1 MIIFLFVFFLGND
14 FMPHFPA
21 LNIRTNGIN
30 ILMSAYEN
38 TIVKK
43 KKI

>member
-1 MIIFLFVFFLGND
+1 MIIFLFFLGND
-14 FMPHFPA
+14 FIHFSA

-30 ILMSAYEN
+30 ILISAYEN
-38 TIVKK
+38 TIVKR